1 VDDDEKVKNQ
11 TEKNYLINTFAQVG
25 WFDPFAGEETFTA
38 TFEEPVEIT
47 DLVYHK
53 DRYI

>member
-1 VDDDEKVKNQ
+1 MDEEVKLKKQ
-11 TEKNYLINTFAQVG
+11 IEKHYLINTFAQVG